1 MTSLSDEAKR
11 LLDAPEFATV
21 ATIQPDGQPQLSVV
35 WVARD
40 HDDVLISTIRGRRK
54 AVNLERDPRA
64 SVLIYPADSPYTYL
78 EIRGSVTLEDDPTG
92 SLIQALNGS
101 TRAASATPATT
112 APTTSVSS
120 CVCTPP
126 TCTRTDSHPSRPVP
140 ENPHPRGLS
149 RGPGARPQTLRAGA
163 RPPRVEAPL
172 NSPGDPAPA

>member
-92 SLIQALNGS
+92 ALIQALNRKYTGGERY
-101 TRAASATPATT
+101 TGDDGTDHERVIVRVH
-112 APTTSVSS
+112 PTNV
-120 CVCTPP
+120 
-126 TCTRTDSHPSRPVP
+126 HA
-140 ENPHPRGLS
+140 HG
-149 RGPGARPQTLRAGA
+149 
-163 RPPRVEAPL
+163 
-172 NSPGDPAPA
+172 